1 MEDAESAAILEAV
14 MARSLQ
20 DVQPADLAMDL
31 DQALEWSKREFAEA
45 ELERQRRLLEEA
57 AHRHGIIHLDDSD
70 DDAPPQPRPYIGD
83 PGQGSSRQVPPP
95 PQDGQDD
102 GSDGG
107 NYTDFYRHF
116 SM

>member
-14 MARSLQ
+14 MAQSLQ
-20 DVQPADLAMDL
+20 DVQPADLAMVL

-95 PQDGQDD
+95 P
-102 GSDGG
+102 
-107 NYTDFYRHF
+107 
-116 SM
+116 

>member
-1 MEDAESAAILEAV
+1 MDDAESAAILEAV

-31 DQALEWSKREFAEA
+31 DQALEWSAREFAEA

-57 AHRHGIIHLDDSD
+57 AQRRDIICLNDN
-70 DDAPPQPRPYIGD
+70 APPQPRPYIGD

-102 GSDGG
+102 GSDGDDDG
-107 NYTDFYRHF
+107 DYTDFYRHF
-116 SM
+116 GM

>member
-1 MEDAESAAILEAV
+1 
-14 MARSLQ
+14 MACSLQ

-31 DQALEWSKREFAEA
+31 DQALEWSVREFAEA
-45 ELERQRRLLEEA
+45 KLERQHRLLEEA
-57 AHRHGIIHLDDSD
+57 AQRRETIHLDDSE

-102 GSDGG
+102 GSDGDDNG
-107 NYTDFYRHF
+107 GDYTAFCRHF
-116 SM
+116 GM